1 MPCLNLYVF
10 LKAINGLGN
19 QQDVTDAVTAKTKL
33 LDSNHAISLK
43 ELLNRDVKIQQNRQ
57 IISDHTIELAENRC
71 SIALNT
77 SAIVE
82 SKCEIAENACKIAKL
97 ETTVEHIEEGNI
109 S

>member
-1 MPCLNLYVF
+1 M
-10 LKAINGLGN
+10 
-19 QQDVTDAVTAKTKL
+19 
-33 LDSNHAISLK
+33 
-43 ELLNRDVKIQQNRQ
+43 
-57 IISDHTIELAENRC
+57 ISDHTIELAENRC

-77 SAIVE
+77 SEIVE

>member
-1 MPCLNLYVF
+1 MPYLNLYIF

-33 LDSNHAISLK
+33 LDSNALK
-43 ELLNRDVKIQQNRQ
+43 ELLNLDGKIQQTGKM
-57 IISDHTIELAENRC
+57 ISDHTIELAENRC

-77 SAIVE
+77 SEIVE

-97 ETTVEHIEEGNI
+97 ETTVEEGNI